1 MKGRHKASLLTA
13 TRKLEN
19 IFWWRAG
26 LDMMQDAADLSVSFD
41 LLGFYLP
48 SITSS
53 LRYWGLDYCPMAY
66 HLLSVLYWCAQ
77 IWVMSV
83 HTIVLLIARIHTR
96 YNRYANI
103 NLILGQLN
111 VGCHTGVHAIP
122 FVVYIL
128 RNLPRVPT
136 QSATCTAGANWRKM
150 TLDRYLIWNICLY
163 QPSTGSLYWRFV
175 RETWFSWQI

>member
-1 MKGRHKASLLTA
+1 MVLCLKWLINVSFLHLLGRGCSYHPGHYICFYDMKGRHKASLLTA

-53 LRYWGLDYCPMAY
+53 LRYWGLDYYPMAY

-77 IWVMSV
+77 IWVMCV

-96 YNRYANI
+96 YNRLCQYKSNSWPVKCW
-103 NLILGQLN
+103 LS
-111 VGCHTGVHAIP
+111 H
-122 FVVYIL
+122 
-128 RNLPRVPT
+128 
-136 QSATCTAGANWRKM
+136 WRACYSV
-150 TLDRYLIWNICLY
+150 RCLY
-163 QPSTGSLYWRFV
+163 TS
-175 RETWFSWQI
+175 